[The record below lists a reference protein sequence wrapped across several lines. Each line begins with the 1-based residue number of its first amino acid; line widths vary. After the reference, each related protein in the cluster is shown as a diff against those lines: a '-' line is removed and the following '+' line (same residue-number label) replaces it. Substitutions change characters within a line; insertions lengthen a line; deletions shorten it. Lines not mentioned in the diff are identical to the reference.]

1 MKTEMQRVIILLT
14 MIPNNINSSIIGN
27 EKGGLEACDFPTFSK
42 GLNVTGSVK
51 LVPELSTIGL
61 G

>member
-1 MKTEMQRVIILLT
+1 

-51 LVPELSTIGL
+51 LVPEPSTIGL